1 MKNSKKQLGNQKNN
15 LPAKQVILKLQLNGL
30 QLEITSQNE
39 QYSLVELNALLDIIA
54 ENKNQLLAVSNS
66 EYPLKNQHLNGRNKD
81 LLKSYIPSQASSRF
95 PPIRQNHDHENNKF
109 RIEY

>member
-39 QYSLVELNALLDIIA
+39 QYSPSELTALLGLVA
-54 ENKNQLLAVSNS
+54 EYGKTLFSNS
-66 EYPLKNQHLNGRNKD
+66 VKDQPAMNQSLSENDIKT
-81 LLKSYIPSQASSRF
+81 LKSLIYSEHLPTPSHILRS
-95 PPIRQNHDHENNKF
+95 IRALESTQLP
-109 RIEY
+109 Y